1 MKRLRIIEAFV
12 LLSVATGS
20 WYGAQ
25 ANAEQDMSFVQTK
38 KHPVISLTKTV
49 HDFGKIVQGEKAVT
63 IFVFRNTGDDV
74 LNIDQVVSDNE
85 NITTVVSHKFLQPGR
100 QGSIQVT
107 LDSNELDGDIVS
119 QISVTTNDNER
130 PEVFL
135 KIMAHAQPIIALD
148 PPFIFVGRVA
158 KEGSFSGKV
167 KLVGKLVDEGKLK
180 TFRTNTSSSS
190 IEMRIQRRTVKDKK
204 VVFLEF
210 VLLPEMKAGS
220 FRESITIV
228 SKNPPAKAQL
238 LLFGQKLGGI
248 RVSPD
253 RLDFFPRKGIKS
265 DSRSILFECNER
277 FKITKV
283 EDVSGLFSLSLK
295 TIQEG
300 KKYELTAELK
310 TQTKGTFLGV
320 IKVYTDLDVH
330 PLIDIPFIG
339 VGI

>member
-1 MKRLRIIEAFV
+1 
-12 LLSVATGS
+12 
-20 WYGAQ
+20 
-25 ANAEQDMSFVQTK
+25 
-38 KHPVISLTKTV
+38 
-49 HDFGKIVQGEKAVT
+49 
-63 IFVFRNTGDDV
+63 
-74 LNIDQVVSDNE
+74 
-85 NITTVVSHKFLQPGR
+85 
-100 QGSIQVT
+100 
-107 LDSNELDGDIVS
+107 
-119 QISVTTNDNER
+119 
-130 PEVFL
+130 
-135 KIMAHAQPIIALD
+135 
-148 PPFIFVGRVA
+148 
-158 KEGSFSGKV
+158 
-167 KLVGKLVDEGKLK
+167 
-180 TFRTNTSSSS
+180 
-190 IEMRIQRRTVKDKK
+190 VKDKK